1 MRTRSVR
8 AGLAALAGVC
18 AAALVLPAH
27 AQDNPFSSLRARGIG
42 PALTSGRI
50 TDVAVNPADTSEWW
64 VASASGGVWKT
75 TNAGV
80 TFDPVFDGEGSYSIG
95 CLAIDPSN
103 PNVVW
108 VGTGENNS
116 QRSVGFGDGVY
127 KTVDGGRSWTNL
139 GLRDSQHIGMIA
151 IDPRDPDT
159 VYVAAQGPL
168 WNAGGDR
175 GLYKTTNGGQ
185 TWTRVL
191 HISDH
196 TGVSEVHMDPR
207 DPDTL
212 YAVAYQR
219 RRRVWTLI
227 NGGPESAVYKSTD
240 AGATW
245 KKITRGLPGVDL
257 GRIGLDVSPA
267 NPDVLYAIVEAA
279 DGKDGFFRS
288 TNRGETWERRSGYI
302 TSSPQYYNEIFC
314 DPHDVDR
321 VYAADTFMHVTDDGG
336 ATFDRVPMGDRH
348 VDDHALWI
356 DPADTDHLIVGCDGG
371 LYESFDRAATWRHF
385 TNIPVTQFYKAA
397 VDFSEPFYYVYGG
410 TQDNNT
416 LGGPSRTID
425 RVGIASEHW
434 FVTVG
439 GDGFQPAVDPEDPN
453 IVYSE
458 WQYAGLVRH
467 DRRSGEVVDIKPRQR
482 PGDPPYVFN
491 WDSPLIISPHK
502 HTRLYFGG
510 RRVFRSEDR
519 GNSWEVIS
527 GDLTR
532 GIDRDTLEVMGEIQS
547 VDAVAKHNS
556 TSIFGNLTAIAESP
570 LVEGLLYA
578 GTDDGLIH
586 VSENG
591 GGDWRRIEA
600 FPTVPDMTYVSYLF
614 ADRHDADT
622 VYAAFDNHKNGDFSP
637 YLLKSTD
644 RGVTWRSVAG
654 DLPERNTVYAV
665 DQDTERPGLLFVGT
679 EFGAYYTNDGGA
691 HWHKIAGLPT
701 IAVRDVKV
709 HTREHDLVMAT
720 FGRGFYILD
729 DYTPLRRTG
738 EELDADAVVYPIRPA
753 RAYIEAS
760 RLGMPSGRGF
770 AGSSYYSA
778 PNPPFGALITY
789 RLKEG
794 VMSRKEA
801 RQEREKNSGVTL
813 ETYPTDDDMRAEMTE
828 PDHGVI
834 LTIRDDA
841 GEVVR
846 RLEGPHGEGVH
857 RVAWDLRY
865 PPDTPI
871 ALRRGPDSPWS
882 NPDRGPLA
890 LPGTYTVTVSAMKD
904 GEIRELSEPVEF
916 EVVPLNLATFAAKDR
931 EAVLAFQRKVGRLQ
945 RAAWG
950 AMRAVG
956 EAQSRLDHLE
966 RAILETPGANVDLL
980 PRWKTLNDRL
990 REIRFAFT
998 GDSVLAALDEPTD
1011 ASIVERVGAIVGDQ
1025 WWVTSPPTQTHRRQY
1040 DAAAAEFKT
1049 VLDDLRDLVE
1059 DDLADLERDL
1069 EEAGAPWTPGRLPV
1083 WKPE

>member
-1 MRTRSVR
+1 MRTPSVR
-8 AGLAALAGVC
+8 AGLLALAGVC
-18 AAALVLPAH
+18 ATLAPAAL
-27 AQDNPFSSLRARGIG
+27 AQDNPFASLRARGIG

-50 TDVAVNPADTSEWW
+50 TDVAVNPRDTSEWF

-95 CLAIDPSN
+95 CVTIDPVN
-103 PNVVW
+103 PHVVW

-127 KTVDGGRSWTNL
+127 KSVDGGRSWTNT

-151 IDPRDPDT
+151 VDPRDPDT

-175 GLYKTTNGGQ
+175 GLYKTTNGGA
-185 TWTRVL
+185 TWSRIL
-191 HISDH
+191 NISDD
-196 TGVSEVHMDPR
+196 TGINEVHMDPR

-212 YAVAYQR
+212 YASAYQR

-227 NGGPESAVYKSTD
+227 DGGPESAIYKSTD

-245 KKITRGLPGVDL
+245 KKITTGLPDVDM
-257 GRIGLDVSPA
+257 GRIGLSVSPA

-279 DGKDGFFRS
+279 NGKSGFFRS
-288 TNRGETWERRSGYI
+288 TNRGETWERRSDYI

-314 DPHDVDR
+314 DPHEVGR
-321 VYAADTFMHVTDDGG
+321 VYALDTFMHVTTDGG
-336 ATFDRVPMGDRH
+336 ATFDAVPMGDRH

-356 DPADTDHLIVGCDGG
+356 DPADTRHLIVGCDGG
-371 LYESFDRAATWRHF
+371 LYESFDRAVSWRHF
-385 TNIPVTQFYKAA
+385 MNLPVTQFYKAA
-397 VDFSEPFYYVYGG
+397 VDFSEPFYFVYGG

-425 RVGIASEHW
+425 PVGVASEHW

-458 WQYAGLVRH
+458 WQYAGLIRH
-467 DRRSGEVVDIKPRQR
+467 DRRSGEIVDIKPRQR
-482 PGDPPYVFN
+482 PGDPPTVFN
-491 WDSPLIISPHK
+491 WDSPLFISPHK

-510 RRVFRSEDR
+510 RRVYRSEDR
-519 GNSWEVIS
+519 GDSWDVIS
-527 GDLTR
+527 PDLTR
-532 GIDRDTLEVMGEIQS
+532 GLDRNTLEVMGKIQS

-556 TSIFGNLTAIAESP
+556 TSIFGNLTSLAESP
-570 LVEGLLYA
+570 IVEGLLYA

-591 GGDWRRIEA
+591 GGDWRRIEV
-600 FPTVPDMTYVSYLF
+600 FPTVPDRAYVSYLF
-614 ADRHDADT
+614 ADRHDAGT
-622 VYAAFDNHKNGDFSP
+622 VYAAFDNHKDGDFTP

-644 RGVTWRSVAG
+644 RGATWASITG
-654 DLPERNTVYAV
+654 DLPERNTVFSI
-665 DQDTERPGLLFVGT
+665 DQDTDSPGLLFVGT
-679 EFGAYYTNDGGA
+679 EFGAYFTNDGGA
-691 HWHKIAGLPT
+691 HWRKIAGLPT

-709 HTREHDLVMAT
+709 QTREHDLVMAT

-729 DYTPLRRTG
+729 DYTPLRHAG
-738 EELDADAVVYPIRPA
+738 EDIEADAVVYPIRPA
-753 RAYIEAS
+753 RAYIETS

-770 AGSSYYSA
+770 AGASYYSA

-789 RLKEG
+789 RLKEP
-794 VMSRKEA
+794 VMSRQESRQKQEKE
-801 RQEREKNSGVTL
+801 NGVSL
-813 ETYPTDDDMRAEMTE
+813 ETYPTADEMRAEMTE
-828 PDHGVI
+828 PDHNVI
-834 LTIRDDA
+834 VTIRDDA

-846 RLEGPHGEGVH
+846 RLEGPHGDGVH

-865 PPDTPI
+865 PTYTPI
-871 ALRRGPDSPWS
+871 RLRRGPDSPWS

-890 LPGTYTVTVSAMKD
+890 LPGTYTATVSAMKD
-904 GEIRELSEPVEF
+904 GAVTELSDPTPF
-916 EVVPLNLATFAAKDR
+916 DVVPVNLATFSADDKD
-931 EAVLAFQRKVGRLQ
+931 AVLAFERKVGRLQ

-950 AMRAVG
+950 AMRATG
-956 EAQSRLDHLE
+956 EAQTRLDHLE
-966 RAILETPGANVDLL
+966 RAILDTPGANVNLL
-980 PRWKTLNDRL
+980 PRWRALNDRL
-990 REIRFAFT
+990 RAIRTTLT
-998 GDSVLAALDEPTD
+998 GDSVLARLNEPTPE
-1011 ASIVERVGAIVGDQ
+1011 SIVSRIGAIVGDQ
-1025 WWVTSPPTQTHRRQY
+1025 WWVS
-1040 DAAAAEFKT
+1040 
-1049 VLDDLRDLVE
+1049 
-1059 DDLADLERDL
+1059 
-1069 EEAGAPWTPGRLPV
+1069 
-1083 WKPE
+1083 